1 MDYLVLCGASLL
13 AIFLILVLK
22 QMNSTYALFL
32 AVLFGI
38 ILIRQALNTIG
49 NELEFFKEIT
59 QKATLTEVGNL
70 ILKIFG
76 ISLIVE
82 TTSDICRDSG
92 ESSIASKV
100 ELIGKAEI
108 LVLTIPLIKE
118 ILKIIE
124 NIML

>member
-13 AIFLILVLK
+13 AVFLILILK